1 MNDVEDLQLFW
12 FYGFKNILNLRYID
26 FQTKFLLKTDGLL
39 AKLTGS
45 VSLPDELRYLRWT
58 FYPFTSLSQSFNP
71 KELVVLKLS
80 YSNIQQLWNE
90 RYQDLVNLRT
100 IDLQECSTLRKIPN
114 LRGAINLRNLICR
127 GCDGLVDL
135 SYLSHLT
142 SLENLDLTFC
152 INLRRMPNLLGAI
165 NLKTLVCCGC
175 ESLVQL
181 SELPDNVT
189 KLDLSVTGIEEVA
202 DSIQH
207 LVGLR
212 ELNLSFTRVENVLSN
227 ISKLESLRRLDLSY
241 CERLKTL
248 QELPQYLWRLDASG
262 CMSLEKVS
270 FTDHNFNSLH
280 SLHDGDDAPQ
290 EEHSSMLFSN
300 CRSLSQDSIKNISAN
315 AILQIQSLSQ
325 RWIRREGISREEPI
339 LDSLLC
345 CFPGNEVS
353 ANEFEHRSENSWL
366 NLKISPIGSSR
377 SKFLVFC
384 ICLVADLTLAERNVA
399 FFGKYQLTAASG
411 EKLTGVCMVDE
422 TFHRAS
428 HGNGDHVFIL
438 FSKNMIR
445 IDKDYKEASFEFH
458 AENDNGEE
466 FKLEKCGVHV
476 FYVDAESYTITEMR
490 HGDEG
495 RFGNDSEGG
504 ATCHPNA

>member
-1 MNDVEDLQLFW
+1 
-12 FYGFKNILNLRYID
+12 
-26 FQTKFLLKTDGLL
+26 
-39 AKLTGS
+39 
-45 VSLPDELRYLRWT
+45 
-58 FYPFTSLSQSFNP
+58 
-71 KELVVLKLS
+71 
-80 YSNIQQLWNE
+80 
-90 RYQDLVNLRT
+90 
-100 IDLQECSTLRKIPN
+100 
-114 LRGAINLRNLICR
+114 
-127 GCDGLVDL
+127 
-135 SYLSHLT
+135 
-142 SLENLDLTFC
+142 
-152 INLRRMPNLLGAI
+152 
-165 NLKTLVCCGC
+165 
-175 ESLVQL
+175 
-181 SELPDNVT
+181 
-189 KLDLSVTGIEEVA
+189 
-202 DSIQH
+202 
-207 LVGLR
+207 
-212 ELNLSFTRVENVLSN
+212 
-227 ISKLESLRRLDLSY
+227 
-241 CERLKTL
+241 
-248 QELPQYLWRLDASG
+248 
-262 CMSLEKVS
+262 
-270 FTDHNFNSLH
+270 
-280 SLHDGDDAPQ
+280 
-290 EEHSSMLFSN
+290 MLFSN

-366 NLKISPIGSSR
+366 NLKISPIG
-377 SKFLVFC
+377 
-384 ICLVADLTLAERNVA
+384 T
-399 FFGKYQLTAASG
+399 ASG